1 MKKTKHILKLAE
13 KLAKENIKDSNLF
26 TDKDLNWLV
35 DSYAIELTRIKNS
48 MLKGTFYAGVISVSS
63 TGMSRKIR
71 IAYIYKNQLYKIRD
85 ARYLALA
92 GCDKNG
98 RISGCGMDMLYH
110 AQYTLFQ
117 NLHSSYKEANYSK
130 RMKTYNDLL

>member
-13 KLAKENIKDSNLF
+13 KFAKENIEDSNLF
-26 TDKDLNWLV
+26 TEKDLNWLV
-35 DSYAIELTRIKNS
+35 DSYATELTRIKNA

-71 IAYIYKNQLYKIRD
+71 MAYIYKNQLYKIRD
-85 ARYLALA
+85 AQYLALA

-98 RISGCGMDMLYH
+98 RISDCDMDMLYD
-110 AQYTLFQ
+110 AQTKLFV